1 MKTKLITKAGRNAL
15 AASVMLALG
24 AGSAMAEGTT
34 YAFGGY
40 AKFDAMFTDY
50 SDAVP
55 ASNSLVRQFY
65 LPSAVPVG
73 DGSSSGDMTADF
85 QARETRLFFRAD
97 TVTEGG
103 DKIGGYVEMDFF
115 THSDGNELVSNSYS
129 PRLRHAFLKYNGWLF
144 GQTWSTFQD
153 VAALPENLD
162 FVGPAEGT
170 TFVRQAQVRYTTGAW
185 EFAAENPET
194 FYSTAYGA
202 RQSDGEDF
210 MPDLVARYTFKLDN
224 GGFIKAAAL
233 FRQLKVNTVID
244 IDSDPDVTDNRRLD
258 ESETAMAISV
268 SGKHMFGKDD
278 LRWMVTSGSGVGRY
292 LGLAAGVDAVGTQN
306 VDDDFSGLN
315 AVDETGAFV
324 SYRHFW
330 NDQWRSNFTYGYLTI
345 DNPSESPTSV
355 TKEAS
360 SIHANLIYSLG
371 PKLDVGAEIMYAD
384 RELESGVDGDMTR
397 LMISAKYA
405 F

>member
-1 MKTKLITKAGRNAL
+1 MKTKLIMKAGRNAL

-40 AKFDAMFTDY
+40 AKFDAMFSDY
-50 SDAVP
+50 SEAAPGSGD
-55 ASNSLVRQFY
+55 LGRQFY
-65 LPSAVPVG
+65 LPSTIPTG
-73 DGSSSGDMTADF
+73 DGSGSGDMVADF
-85 QARETRLFFRAD
+85 QARESRLFFRAD

-103 DKIGGYVEMDFF
+103 DKIGAYVEMDFF
-115 THSDGNELVSNSYS
+115 THSDGNELVSNSFS

-170 TFVRQAQVRYTTGAW
+170 TFVRQAQARYTTGAW

-194 FYSTAYGA
+194 FYSREGAACSTAAANCRLSSGT
-202 RQSDGEDF
+202 DT

-224 GGFIKAAAL
+224 GGYIKVAGL
-233 FRQLKVNTVID
+233 VRQLDVQNSLMDVN
-244 IDSDPDVTDNRRLD
+244 
-258 ESETAMAISV
+258 ETAVALSA

-292 LGLAAGVDAVGTQN
+292 LGLAAGVDAVATLN
-306 VDDDFSGLN
+306 ADDDYTSLK
-315 AVDETGAFV
+315 AVDEMGAFV
-324 SYRHFW
+324 SYRKIW
-330 NDQWRSNFTYGYLTI
+330 NDQWRSNFTYGYLSI
-345 DNPSESPTSV
+345 DNPSEMPTNT

-360 SIHANLIYSLG
+360 SIHANLIYTLG
-371 PKLDVGAEIMYAD
+371 PKLDIGAEIMMAD
-384 RELESGVDGDMTR
+384 RELENGADGDMTR
-397 LMISAKYA
+397 LIISAKYA